1 MIVGEPHRHYIESAD
16 RTRITAQ
23 ATDLVGASSQNDMYL
38 WMARY
43 VFKDNT
49 AEPNAV
55 GSQCCEIAR

>member
-1 MIVGEPHRHYIESAD
+1 
-16 RTRITAQ
+16 
-23 ATDLVGASSQNDMYL
+23 MYL